1 LFSADQKEASIVLL
15 ISRARH
21 LVIALAVLALTAG
34 VALAGRSALSTPTA
48 ASDGLQRASE
58 AAGKTVP
65 VAGEV
70 EETAPD
76 ADADTDEDADTDAP
90 AVAGEHPDNHG
101 KLVSEAAR
109 AATPAGF
116 DNHGE
121 YVKSVATVN
130 AGHAADAQRGAS
142 KTKAPSH

>member
-21 LVIALAVLALTAG
+21 LVIAIAVLALTAG

-48 ASDGLQRASE
+48 ASDGLHRASE

-65 VAGEV
+65 VAGEL
-70 EETAPD
+70 ENAAPD
-76 ADADTDEDADTDAP
+76 ADEDIDEDAADAP

-101 KLVSEAAR
+101 KLVSQAAQ

-142 KTKAPSH
+142 KTKGQKP